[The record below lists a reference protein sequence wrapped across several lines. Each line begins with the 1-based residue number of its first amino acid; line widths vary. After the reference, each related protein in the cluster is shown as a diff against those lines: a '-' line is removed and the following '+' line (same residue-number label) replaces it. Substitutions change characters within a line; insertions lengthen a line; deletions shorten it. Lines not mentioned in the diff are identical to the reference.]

1 MESNSNKKREYP
13 KFTEGDYNT
22 PEWKAAVKRYAKLLR
37 EAIDEEIIQSVIKE
51 AKKNES
57 KQ

>member
-13 KFTEGDYNT
+13 KFTEGEWDT
-22 PEWKAAVKRYAKLLR
+22 PELKAAVKRYAKLLR
-37 EAIDEEIIQSVIKE
+37 EEIDNEIIKNIIE
-51 AKKNES
+51 EGKKNES